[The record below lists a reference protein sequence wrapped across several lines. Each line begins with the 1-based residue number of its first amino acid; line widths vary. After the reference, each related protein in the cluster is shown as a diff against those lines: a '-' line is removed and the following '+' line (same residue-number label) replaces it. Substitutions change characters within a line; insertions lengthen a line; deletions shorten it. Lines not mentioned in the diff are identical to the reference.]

1 MAIPTGTAAN
11 RPAVPDT
18 GMIRFNTADGRV
30 EVFDGLQWTGVAGA
44 AAGVSLGDA
53 EDISILQALMFG

>member
-1 MAIPTGTAAN
+1 
-11 RPAVPDT
+11 
-18 GMIRFNTADGRV
+18 MIRFNTADGRV